1 MYIFVR
7 FGIIWSGMVY
17 NGKKWYKI
25 DKGRKIIKRVKIK
38 VEKIIKVVYNVS
50 SNKRVKPNEN
60 ANKKHR

>member
-1 MYIFVR
+1 
-7 FGIIWSGMVY
+7 MVY
-17 NGKKWYKI
+17 NGIGWYKK